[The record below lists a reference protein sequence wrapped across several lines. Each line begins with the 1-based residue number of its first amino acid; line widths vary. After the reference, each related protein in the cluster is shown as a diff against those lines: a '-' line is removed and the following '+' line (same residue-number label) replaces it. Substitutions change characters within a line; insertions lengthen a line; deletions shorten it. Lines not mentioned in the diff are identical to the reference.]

1 METST
6 IVFVCGVISCILG
19 IATFVTG
26 MVTRAR
32 NDGKLEAKLG
42 FCLQGIEEI
51 KTSISSLNAKQT
63 TQNNSIIK
71 FETEIT
77 TLKLNVKNLQD
88 EYEKLRE
95 KVNEL
100 EK

>member
-6 IVFVCGVISCILG
+6 IVFVCGVISCILC
-19 IATFVTG
+19 ITTFVTC
-26 MVTRAR
+26 MVTRDR
-32 NDGKLEAKLG
+32 NDGKFEAKLG

-71 FETEIT
+71 FETEQR
-77 TLKLNVKNLQD
+77 NYRRSLQLISD
-88 EYEKLRE
+88 L
-95 KVNEL
+95 V
-100 EK
+100 

>member
-1 METST
+1 MDTST

-19 IATFVTG
+19 VATFVVG
-26 MVTRAR
+26 MITRAR

-51 KTSISSLNAKQT
+51 KSSINTLTTKQT

-71 FETEIT
+71 FETEIAM
-77 TLKLNVKNLQD
+77 LQQNVQNLQD
-88 EYEKLRE
+88 EYERLRE
-95 KVNEL
+95 KVTNI

>member
-19 IATFVTG
+19 ITTFVTC

-71 FETEIT
+71 FETEQR
-77 TLKLNVKNLQD
+77 NYRRSLQLISD
-88 EYEKLRE
+88 L
-95 KVNEL
+95 V
-100 EK
+100 